1 MMKKI
6 AVDMNDEASEFTAY
20 GAVRPVRLRK
30 VKKRAV
36 RARKARRKVCSPGG
50 IHRRANKR
58 MTW

>member
-1 MMKKI
+1 MVKKVL
-6 AVDMNDEASEFTAY
+6 VDLIDEAMEAAPY

-30 VKKRAV
+30 TKKRPV
-36 RARKARRKVCSPGG
+36 RARKTRRKVCSPGG

>member
-1 MMKKI
+1 MVKKTV
-6 AVDMNDEASEFTAY
+6 VDSIDEGPELAGY
-20 GAVRPVRLRK
+20 GAVRPVRLRQ

-36 RARKARRKVCSPGG
+36 RARKPRRKVCSPGG